1 MMGFV
6 VLLSGVC
13 IVCLGLLIA
22 TCVARF
28 PLSRSVQNALCQIIL
43 VCVGVIA
50 IAATAGL

>member
-1 MMGFV
+1 MMSLV

-22 TCVARF
+22 TCMRRI

-50 IAATAGL
+50 IAATSGL